1 MKLRTALLLVRL
13 PLGLVALGFTIP
25 DANAQTN
32 SWINSTAGFWQDATS
47 WSLGLP
53 PDSTQSMLITNAGNK
68 TVFMDSSTA
77 SGYSNT
83 MTVSDLI
90 LAGQDGSQNLLLIDN
105 IGSNPPLHILNSL
118 IVNPGGALLT
128 INSALLVDNAAGAAV
143 DVEDTMT
150 LSGTNFLS
158 GGLYLAFPTNAAASV
173 SIIDGQTSF
182 TNGYVTIGFYGSSQV
197 TLLGGTLQTEDYI
210 SVPNGMFVGF
220 GPGSQ
225 GTLSVLAGTLLVP
238 EHLSLGEDPGS
249 TGQLW
254 LNGGQL
260 IANNSPV
267 STSSNDVQPLWF
279 NPALGV
285 TTNYLITI
293 GGNGAGQATVS
304 NGQLAA
310 FHMIIGDAAGSSGT
324 LTIAGGTVNISGA
337 MVLGQGQGFPQNP
350 TSIVIQAQSATGSVF
365 ITGGQLTVTNQ
376 GVAVGSFG
384 TGHLS
389 LTIGGFGVGQMTLSN
404 GSLLAQ
410 SVIVGNCE
418 NSQGT
423 LTIAGGTASVASA
436 LTAGVSTFI
445 TNNYGGFHGLTVVL
459 SNATGVIDVTGGSLT
474 VTNGSGT
481 GLLTIGQQGS
491 GSFVQSGGTVQADR
505 FTIAS
510 ASSSIGPFIGTN
522 VFVFGGTGQAVLS
535 NGLFLAQTVTVGLS
549 TNCQGTLAIA
559 GGTMSVASNMVVG
572 VFPNATGVVQ
582 VTGGSLTITNQSGTA
597 QLVVGLAGFGTF
609 AQSGGVVTVNQ
620 LLVTNGTYNIYNP
633 DALAVQPLWAIITNG
648 TYSTFSLSS
657 GIFNTS
663 ATTVNNAEP
672 FLVGDGADSAT
683 YNLLGGIHSFANGME
698 VRNSAVLS
706 GCGTINGS
714 VLVDAG
720 GAVVANCGG
729 TLTFTG
735 VVTNNGAWT
744 ALNGS
749 TFESY
754 GPMVNNGLI
763 NVLNGNT
770 NFHAGFVNNGILLT
784 SNSIPQI
791 VSITAAGS
799 NIEVQ
804 FTTAAQLLYILE
816 YTTDLVTGS
825 WTPLIGYTG
834 QGGNVTLTDFN
845 ALLQPQR
852 FYRVHMMVP
861 QGFAGTSQ
869 PGE

>member
-1 MKLRTALLLVRL
+1 MKLRTALLLVGL

-25 DANAQTN
+25 NANAQTN
-32 SWINSTAGFWQDATS
+32 SWINSSDGFWQDPTS

-68 TVFMDSSTA
+68 TVFVDSSTA

-90 LAGQDGSQNLLLIDN
+90 LAGQAGSQNLLLVDN

-118 IVNPGGALLT
+118 IVNPGGALLA
-128 INSALLVDNAAGAAV
+128 INSALLVDNAAGGAV
-143 DVEDTMT
+143 DVEDTMS

-158 GGLYLAFPTNAAASV
+158 GGLYIAFPTNSAASV
-173 SIIDGQTSF
+173 SVIDGQTSF

-197 TLLGGTLQTEDYI
+197 TLLGGTLQTEDDI

-267 STSSNDVQPLWF
+267 STNSSDVQPLWV
-279 NPALGV
+279 NPAAGV

-310 FHMIIGDAAGSSGT
+310 SYLIVGDAAGSSGM
-324 LTIAGGTVNISGA
+324 LTIAGGAVDLSGA
-337 MVLGQGQGFPQNP
+337 MAVAQG
-350 TSIVIQAQSATGSVF
+350 QSATGSVF

-376 GVAVGSFG
+376 GVSV
-384 TGHLS
+384 TGIETGRLS

-423 LTIAGGTASVASA
+423 LTIAGGTASVAST
-436 LTAGVSTFI
+436 LTAGVSSPL
-445 TNNYGGFHGLTVVL
+445 TNAYGGNGVFRELNIVL
-459 SNATGVIDVTGGSLT
+459 SNATGVIEVTGGSLT
-474 VTNGSGT
+474 ITNGSGT

-491 GSFVQSGGTVQADR
+491 GLFVQSGGTVQADR
-505 FTIAS
+505 LAIAS
-510 ASSSIGPFIGTN
+510 ASISIPAFNSTN
-522 VFVFGGTGQAVLS
+522 INVFGGTGQAVLS
-535 NGLFLAQTVTVGLS
+535 NGLLLAQAVTVGLAS
-549 TNCQGTLAIA
+549 NCQATLAIA
-559 GGTMSVASNMVVG
+559 GGAMSASNMVVG

-582 VTGGSLTITNQSGTA
+582 VTGGSLTVTNQSGTA
-597 QLVVGLAGFGTF
+597 QLVVGLAGVGTF

-633 DALAVQPLWAIITNG
+633 DSLAVQPLWAIITNG

-657 GIFNTS
+657 GVFNTG
-663 ATTVNNAEP
+663 ATTVNNTEP
-672 FLVGDGADSAT
+672 FLVGDGADPAT
-683 YNLLGGIHSFANGME
+683 YNLLGGVHSFANGIE
-698 VRNSAVLS
+698 VLNSALLS

-720 GAVVANCGG
+720 GTVVADCGG

-735 VVTNNGAWT
+735 IVTNNGAWT

-754 GPMVNNGLI
+754 GPVVNNGLI
-763 NVLNGNT
+763 NALNGNT
-770 NFHAGFVNNGILLT
+770 NFHAGFVNNGIVLT
-784 SNSIPQI
+784 SNTIPQI
-791 VSITAAGS
+791 VSITADGS
-799 NIEVQ
+799 NIDVQ
-804 FTTAAQLLYILE
+804 FTTAAKLMYILE
-816 YTTDLVTGS
+816 YTTDLVAGN

-834 QGGNVTLTDFN
+834 PGGNVTLTDFN

-869 PGE
+869 AGE